1 MATIINNPPAQNDSG
16 GPITLIIVIIVLAV
30 LAYLGYVYG
39 LPAIRQMQTGGVT
52 PQINVPGNI
61 NVNVKTQ

>member
-1 MATIINNPPAQNDSG
+1 MATVINNPPAQNDSS
-16 GPITLIIVIIVLAV
+16 GPVGMIIVLVIVVV

-52 PQINVPGNI
+52 PQINVPSDI